1 MPKYKWLTVTEN
13 PSKSLTHQG
22 ADEGAEEGANEHFL
36 QEGYVLVGAGGV
48 QPQIGSS
55 RDQIREKIHL

>member
-1 MPKYKWLTVTEN
+1 MPKYKWLTEN

-22 ADEGAEEGANEHFL
+22 ADKGAEEGANEHFL
-36 QEGYVLVGAGGV
+36 QEGHVLVGAGGV
-48 QPQIGSS
+48 QPQTGSC